1 MEKLLIYVVTYNHEN
16 FIEKTLN
23 RIDKKLFEN
32 YDTEILV
39 NDDSSND
46 DTLKIIKDIKNNF
59 KQNAKFTILSNP
71 KNLGYGGNQKIG
83 YFYSIK
89 NNFDYVALLHGDGQY
104 PPELLG
110 ELLDSIK
117 KNNSKAIF
125 GSRMMNKFG
134 ALKGGMPL
142 YKFIGNK
149 ILTYLQ
155 NKILA
160 SNLSEFH
167 SGYRLY
173 DVKALK
179 EIPFYLNSNDF
190 SFDTEIIIQFLIS
203 KYKISEISI
212 PTFYGKEISYVNGL
226 YYAYRIIIE
235 SLKAYIQKY
244 GIFYEKKYDL
254 KKNEVNYVFKK
265 DFLSTHSI
273 SLKKIKENSLIL
285 DIGCNQGDLIEYLVE
300 NKNCKVVGIDKNEIS
315 VTSKIKEYISCDL
328 NEQLPNLDYNNFDYV
343 LFLDVIEH
351 LNDPEDFLKRLYE
364 KISSNEKV
372 EILISTPNI
381 SFFIIRIM
389 LLFGFFNYGKR
400 GILDKT
406 HTRLFT
412 FQSFKKL
419 IENSNFKIIKTTGVP
434 APFPL
439 AVGDNFF
446 GKTLINL
453 NNLAIKIWRSLFSY
467 QIFCQI
473 KPNKSLDL
481 LLKKAEEKII
491 KLD

>member
-16 FIEKTLN
+16 FIERTLD

-46 DTLKIIKDIKNNF
+46 DTLKIIKNIKNNF
-59 KQNAKFTILSNP
+59 NKKAKFTILSNP

-83 YFYSIK
+83 YYYSIK

-104 PPELLG
+104 PPEIL
-110 ELLDSIK
+110 EKLLDLIK
-117 KNNSKAIF
+117 KDKSQAVF
-125 GSRMMNKFG
+125 GSRMMSKFG

-142 YKFIGNK
+142 YKFLGNK
-149 ILTYLQ
+149 ILTYTQ
-155 NKILA
+155 NKILG
-160 SNLSEFH
+160 SSLSEFH
-167 SGYRLY
+167 SGYRIY
-173 DVKALK
+173 DVKTLK
-179 EIPFYLNSNDF
+179 KIPFDLNSNDF

-203 KYKISEISI
+203 DLKISEISI
-212 PTFYGKEISYVNGL
+212 PTFYGKEISYVNGI

-235 SLKAYIQKY
+235 SLKSSIQKY

-254 KKNEVNYVFKK
+254 KENEVDYVFKK
-265 DFLSTHSI
+265 NFLSTHSI

-300 NKNCKVVGIDKNEIS
+300 NKNCKVVGVDKSDIS
-315 VTSKIKEYISCDL
+315 TSTKIKEYISCDL
-328 NEQLPNLDYNNFDYV
+328 NKELPDLDYDKFDYIM
-343 LFLDVIEH
+343 FLDVIEH
-351 LNDPEDFLKRLYE
+351 LNDPEQFLKKLYE

-372 EILISTPNI
+372 EVLISTPNI

-419 IENSNFKIIKTTGVP
+419 IENSNFKIIKTIGVP

-439 AVGDNFF
+439 AVGDNFI
-446 GKTLINL
+446 GKGLIYL
-453 NNLAIKIWRSLFSY
+453 NNLAIKVWKSFFSY

-491 KLD
+491 KT